1 MMILDSSSTNEYLK
15 KIFGISFIS
24 GILFV
29 KIYLASLSF
38 IAL

>member
-1 MMILDSSSTNEYLK
+1 MMILDLSSINEYFK
-15 KIFGISFIS
+15 KVFGISFIS

-38 IAL
+38 IAM